1 MSRQLGSLVR
11 APSVVSLSNLFLAPT
26 SPMSTL
32 GFSRGMASEKKKARK
47 EKKVFNNPV
56 LPPVQER
63 IRQLTMYKWQVHDL
77 RVQYRNEYLQKVE
90 AKRAAQAAKQ
100 EELQK
105 EREAKHVE
113 EIKKKQERA
122 KRAYEAMLVLRAEKA
137 KRAMEA
143 RQRFEAR
150 GELQLE
156 KARNKLANNAL
167 EATTWAIA
175 PDDAEN
181 MIQEA
186 IMNPSPPMFDNRVR
200 R

>member
-1 MSRQLGSLVR
+1 MK
-11 APSVVSLSNLFLAPT
+11 P
-26 SPMSTL
+26 
-32 GFSRGMASEKKKARK
+32 RK

-150 GELQLE
+150 GELQFVLTGSDHEPLAPYVRQPSQKMRQWSRLPLCNSSGDEGINAEERWWFLE
-156 KARNKLANNAL
+156 
-167 EATTWAIA
+167 T
-175 PDDAEN
+175 
-181 MIQEA
+181 
-186 IMNPSPPMFDNRVR
+186 RVLPR
-200 R
+200 